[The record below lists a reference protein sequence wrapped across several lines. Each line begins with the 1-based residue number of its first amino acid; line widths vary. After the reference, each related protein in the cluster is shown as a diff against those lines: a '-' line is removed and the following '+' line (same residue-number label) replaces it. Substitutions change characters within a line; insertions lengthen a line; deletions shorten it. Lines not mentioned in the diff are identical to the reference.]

1 MVKSKKRDSRSTI
14 RREVGNRMSC
24 RCRQAAQAAK
34 DLEQARTSSAQLAE
48 KLASSEAA
56 ALRLQQQVAESRA
69 DSSAL
74 SQRDAALL
82 QLQQHLAAA
91 RHDVAL
97 AAKDLELR
105 ATEIAHLASQKTLFQ
120 QQAEEEKV
128 VAERACKTLEQREAW
143 WQRKL
148 QEALAEAGR
157 QKQEE
162 LQQAQQQHD
171 GRRTDLEKT
180 VEALQQKITLQS
192 IEAFESLRQ
201 GRCAWR
207 FADRLSG
214 LASTQAMSRGDLAPR
229 QATREQRTQ
238 GP

>member
-1 MVKSKKRDSRSTI
+1 MRSDM
-14 RREVGNRMSC
+14 RSVG
-24 RCRQAAQAAK
+24 QAAAAAR
-34 DLEQARTSSAQLAE
+34 DLEQARTSSAQLGE
-48 KLASSEAA
+48 KLGSSEAA
-56 ALRLQQQVAESRA
+56 VLRLQQQLAESRA
-69 DSSAL
+69 DSRAL

-82 QLQQHLAAA
+82 QLQQQLVQLQQQLASS

-105 ATEIAHLASQKTLFQ
+105 NAEIAQMASQKTLYQ

-128 VAERACKTLEQREAW
+128 VAERACKALEQRENW

-148 QEALAEAGR
+148 DEALEEAGR

-162 LQQAQQQHD
+162 LQQAQQKHE

-192 IEAFESLRQ
+192 IEAFESLRH
-201 GRCAWR
+201 GRFCV
-207 FADRLSG
+207 
-214 LASTQAMSRGDLAPR
+214 
-229 QATREQRTQ
+229 
-238 GP
+238 